1 MGSLV
6 VGFSRPRSWFEPF
19 SWLIRLAYWSPISH
33 AYIRFEL
40 DGIPVVFQA
49 SGMKINLISQSMFD
63 SVDLPY
69 KEFILPIAED
79 KKKALIQFAINQL
92 GKPYNIWGILGMAV
106 VRMGQ
111 LVGIKINSPFKYN
124 GSSDFCSELVA
135 YALETYDG
143 IDIGENPADE
153 SPQAVLNLLTKINS

>member
-1 MGSLV
+1 MNSIV
-6 VGFSRPRSWFEPF
+6 VGFSRPKAWLEPF

-40 DGIPVVFQA
+40 NGIPVVFQA
-49 SGMKINLISQSMFD
+49 SGLKINLVSEALFD
-63 SVDLPY
+63 SVEFVY
-69 KEFILPIAED
+69 KEFTLPIEED
-79 KKKALIQFAINQL
+79 KKKLLIEFAINQL
-92 GKPYNIWGILGMAV
+92 GKPYNIWGILGMSI

-111 LVGIKINSPFKYN
+111 LIGIKISSPFPYN

-135 YALETYDG
+135 YILETYDG

-153 SPQAVLNLLTKINS
+153 SPQAVLALLSKINS